1 MSEPSEEYTFDLSGG
16 ELSLDFANTVSDR
29 GSDLAVEHLR
39 CWGDLVAWARQ
50 AGVLGDGQAAAL
62 LRRGAAHPREAAAL
76 LDQALSLREAIFAA
90 FAAVAAG
97 REPPAAA
104 LGVLNAHLPRALS
117 RLRVAPAAEG
127 LVLDWEE
134 DPAALDRPLWPVAW
148 AAARLLTSEDRAVVR
163 ECAAPDC
170 RWLFLDR
177 SRNHSRRWCDMK
189 ACGNRAKARRHY
201 RRQQRRR
208 A

>member
-1 MSEPSEEYTFDLSGG
+1 VTEPAGEHAFDLSGG
-16 ELSLDFANTVSDR
+16 SLCLDFANTVSDR
-29 GSDLAVEHLR
+29 GSDHPVEHLR
-39 CWGDLVAWARQ
+39 RWADLVAWGRQ
-50 AGVLGDGQAAAL
+50 AGALDDGQAASLA
-62 LRRGAAHPREAAAL
+62 RRGEARPREAAAL
-76 LDQALSLREAIFAA
+76 LDQALALREAIFAT

-104 LGVLNAHLPRALS
+104 VAVLNAHLPRALS
-117 RLRVAPAAEG
+117 HLQLSPAREG

-134 DPAALDRPLWPVAW
+134 DPAALDRLLWPVAW
-148 AAARLLTSEDRAVVR
+148 GAARLLTSEDRGAVR
-163 ECAAPDC
+163 ECAASDC

-201 RRQQRRR
+201 RRQHRQ